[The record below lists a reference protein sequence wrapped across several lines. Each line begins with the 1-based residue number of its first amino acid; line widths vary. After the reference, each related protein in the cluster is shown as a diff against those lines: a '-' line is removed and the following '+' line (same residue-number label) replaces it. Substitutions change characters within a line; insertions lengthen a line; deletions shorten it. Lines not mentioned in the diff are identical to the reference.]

1 MRAQINKPM
10 ETNGKPRYRI
20 VYVFTYMKLI
30 GEIKTANQRGR
41 MAFLINYPYRKKN
54 KVLVFHYK

>member
-10 ETNGKPRYRI
+10 ETNGKPRYSI

-41 MAFLINYPYRKKN
+41 MAFLINYPYRKK
-54 KVLVFHYK
+54 K